1 MDNKN
6 ESNSERP
13 RQRRHSMMIIKLE
26 ATPVRDQATEIKQ
39 LRQAANPSNKGHN
52 TQVWAKEQPWP

>member
-1 MDNKN
+1 MMDNKN

-52 TQVWAKEQPWP
+52 TQV